1 MQVTYFFY
9 LNINSIGKKFDN
21 FYQLVAG
28 NVDILSFFLDRHSFI
43 IFIISFFIA
52 ETKLNPLFLN
62 LEFLIPGFH
71 NPQRIDVS
79 SWKRGILVY
88 ITSSLPSKML
98 TKFKLPDNIQI
109 IPFELK
115 LRNKKRLF
123 IGNYKPSLQNN

>member
-28 NVDILSFFLDRHSFI
+28 NVDIL

-52 ETKLNPLFLN
+52 ETRLNLLFLN
-62 LEFLIPGFH
+62 SEYLIPGFH
-71 NPQRIDVS
+71 NPQRIDGS

-123 IGNYKPSLQNN
+123 IGNYQPSLQND